1 MSLMRWMARIIAFGG
16 IAVVIIIIGSVA
28 LAFCTAPPPYPAAIS
43 SGSSAATSTWPIIRP
58 KRLYHHRH
66 NAAGPRIASP
76 SAPFRPRGRLRGAA
90 RVPERGKRM
99 STYTYDLPASPEQ
112 LQAIG
117 MVAAEWSYLES
128 IVVTAIWALGYVTED
143 NAVGHA
149 IIGYRMPDRLKML
162 RKHFRLR
169 WPDDKDG
176 AETLD
181 KLCGEIRL
189 AGNRRRD
196 VVHGLWVRG
205 DYGSPKIA
213 TVVERGSVVKEKSS
227 QKAWQIEAV
236 AALIAEKSRT
246 LQDFLHAKGVVSPDP
261 SAS

>member
-1 MSLMRWMARIIAFGG
+1 
-16 IAVVIIIIGSVA
+16 
-28 LAFCTAPPPYPAAIS
+28 
-43 SGSSAATSTWPIIRP
+43 
-58 KRLYHHRH
+58 
-66 NAAGPRIASP
+66 
-76 SAPFRPRGRLRGAA
+76 
-90 RVPERGKRM
+90 M
-99 STYTYDLPASPEQ
+99 STYTYDLPATQGQ
-112 LQAIG
+112 LKAVG

-128 IVVTAIWALGYVTED
+128 IVVTAIWALGYVND
-143 NAVGHA
+143 NA
-149 IIGYRMPDRLKML
+149 IIAYRMPDRLKML

-181 KLCGEIRL
+181 KLCGKIRL

-213 TVVERGSVVKEKSS
+213 TVIERGSLVKEKRG

-236 AALIAEKSRT
+236 AGLIAEQSRT

-261 SAS
+261 SPPPE